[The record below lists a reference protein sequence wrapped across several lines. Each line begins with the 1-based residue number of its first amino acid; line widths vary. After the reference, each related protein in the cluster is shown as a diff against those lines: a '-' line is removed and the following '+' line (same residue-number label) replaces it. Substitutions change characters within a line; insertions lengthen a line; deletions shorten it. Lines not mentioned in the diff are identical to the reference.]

1 MIAEVFNLLKDQ
13 EPPLIILIGPNHN
26 NQGERISTSAWGWQT
41 PFGVVETDRK
51 VIEGLVNT
59 SLVKVDDNVFSNEH
73 SMGNLMPFIKY
84 FLPKTKVVPIVF
96 HHDLRKMEANLLSQ
110 YLSELVQENEA
121 VIIASIDFSHYL
133 TNKEAQQKDRETL
146 RIIKNRNIAQFFNLG
161 DDHLDSPGAMATMLL
176 TMDRLNVE
184 DFKVLG
190 HTNSGILIGNDLI
203 ETTSYFTLVFE

>member
-1 MIAEVFNLLKDQ
+1 MNKRTLGSVCLLILFWGVLVFNYWEKETFSYGSSHDSHPNTFFDSRYFTQEPPESGEASGQRVFGAVVPHHLLAYEMIAEVFNLLKDQ

-110 YLSELVQENEA
+110 YLSE
-121 VIIASIDFSHYL
+121 
-133 TNKEAQQKDRETL
+133 
-146 RIIKNRNIAQFFNLG
+146 
-161 DDHLDSPGAMATMLL
+161 
-176 TMDRLNVE
+176 
-184 DFKVLG
+184 
-190 HTNSGILIGNDLI
+190 
-203 ETTSYFTLVFE
+203 